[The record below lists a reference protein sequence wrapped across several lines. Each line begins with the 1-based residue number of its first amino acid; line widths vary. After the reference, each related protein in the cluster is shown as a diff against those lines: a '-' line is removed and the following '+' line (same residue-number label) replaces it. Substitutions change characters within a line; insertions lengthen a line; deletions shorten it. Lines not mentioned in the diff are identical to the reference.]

1 MTVRSAAAALA
12 PHPRRWWRRSTPG
25 PAEGLVPSRI
35 DDPPGAANIERRA
48 QPRIDPADALG
59 RIIIIVLFSF
69 LAFRMGV
76 NFWET
81 GHVTGLLLL
90 AGELTVV
97 VLTLF
102 RRAAVRVDRSWGARL
117 LTGMSLA
124 GPPLLQPQTSA
135 GLVGDAVTAG
145 VSAVGLL
152 IAVAGKLSLG
162 RSFGLMP
169 AHRGIVCAG
178 LYRAVRHPIYAGY
191 ILTHS
196 AFLVAH
202 PTAWNVFV
210 IALADAALLARA
222 VREEST
228 LAEDPEYRR
237 YLSRVRWRV
246 LPGVF

>member
-1 MTVRSAAAALA
+1 AALA
-12 PHPRRWWRRSTPG
+12 PHLPRLGGRRPALR

-35 DDPPGAANIERRA
+35 DGPPDTSNIERRA
-48 QPRIDPADALG
+48 LPRIDPADALG
-59 RIIIIVLFSF
+59 RVIIIVLFSF
-69 LAFRMGV
+69 LAFRMGM
-76 NFWET
+76 NFLET

-90 AGELTVV
+90 ASELTVV

-102 RRAAVRVDRSWGARL
+102 RRAAVRVDRSWEARL
-117 LTGMSLA
+117 LTGASLA
-124 GPPLLQPQTSA
+124 GPPLLRPLTSA
-135 GLVGDAVTAG
+135 GLVADAVTAG

-152 IAVAGKLSLG
+152 IVVAGKLSLG

-191 ILTHS
+191 VLTHA
-196 AFLVAH
+196 AFLVAN
-202 PTAWNVFV
+202 PSLWNVSV

-222 VREEST
+222 VREERT
-228 LAEDPEYRR
+228 LAEDPEYRT
-237 YLSRVRWRV
+237 YLDRVRWRV